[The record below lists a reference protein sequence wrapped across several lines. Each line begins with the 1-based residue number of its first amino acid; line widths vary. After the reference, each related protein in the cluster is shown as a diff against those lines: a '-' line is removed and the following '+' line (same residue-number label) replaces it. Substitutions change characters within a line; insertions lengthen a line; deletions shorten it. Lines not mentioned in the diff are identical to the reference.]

1 MMGGRCGP
9 VKPARAI
16 GNLLGH
22 ARKRGKPRAAV
33 EATLERPRLETAT
46 TAPG

>member
-1 MMGGRCGP
+1 MMGGRWGP
-9 VKPARAI
+9 VKPAWAM

-33 EATLERPRLETAT
+33 EATLERARLETAT
-46 TAPG
+46 AAPG